1 MLGKKCLHF
10 TSCVHTNMHNN
21 FHVILYDNSCQKITE
36 KITIALKLKIIKCID
51 RNSQDFLICYS
62 VFLSPQLSLHMTKQP
77 MIKGYWVP
85 LYYAISTHCFGS
97 MAEKFP
103 TVFTSCSIQK
113 KTQINQIFYTN
124 NILQRNHF
132 KFLADTLYFPAHKYN
147 AGCLQHWVSHQ
158 QRHTQL
164 LWATWGCHEYVGTG
178 KVVK

>member
-1 MLGKKCLHF
+1 
-10 TSCVHTNMHNN
+10 
-21 FHVILYDNSCQKITE
+21 
-36 KITIALKLKIIKCID
+36 
-51 RNSQDFLICYS
+51 
-62 VFLSPQLSLHMTKQP
+62 MTKQP

-147 AGCLQHWVSHQ
+147 TVLTALGEPSAKAHTVALSHLGMSWVHGNRQGSQ
-158 QRHTQL
+158 VILDCITPSRFAIIFVAEKLSKYL
-164 LWATWGCHEYVGTG
+164 LIYKEEQMQ
-178 KVVK
+178 

>member
-1 MLGKKCLHF
+1 MC
-10 TSCVHTNMHNN
+10 NN
-21 FHVILYDNSCQKITE
+21 FHVILYHNSCKKITE
-36 KITIALKLKIIKCID
+36 RILIALKLIQCID
-51 RNSQDFLICYS
+51 KNSQDFLFCYR

-132 KFLADTLYFPAHKYN
+132 NLLADTLYFPAHKYN
-147 AGCLQHWVSHQ
+147 TVCLQCWVSHQ
-158 QRHTQL
+158 QRHTHSCSEPL
-164 LWATWGCHEYVGTG
+164 GDVMSTWEQVR
-178 KVVK
+178 

>member
-1 MLGKKCLHF
+1 
-10 TSCVHTNMHNN
+10 MHNN
-21 FHVILYDNSCQKITE
+21 FHVILYHNSCKKITE
-36 KITIALKLKIIKCID
+36 NIIIALKLKIIKCID
-51 RNSQDFLICYS
+51 RQSQDFLFCYS

-103 TVFTSCSIQK
+103 TVFTSCNIQK

-132 KFLADTLYFPAHKYN
+132 NFLADTLYFPAHKYN
-147 AGCLQHWVSHQ
+147 SVLTVLGKPSAEAHTVSLSH
-158 QRHTQL
+158 L
-164 LWATWGCHEYVGTG
+164 GCHEYMGTG

>member
-1 MLGKKCLHF
+1 MLWKKNVYILLHAY
-10 TSCVHTNMHNN
+10 TNMHNN
-21 FHVILYDNSCQKITE
+21 FHVILYHNSFKKITDKIMIALIQKI
-36 KITIALKLKIIKCID
+36 IRCID
-51 RNSQDFLICYS
+51 RHSQDFLFCYG

-132 KFLADTLYFPAHKYN
+132 NFLADTLYFPAHKYN
-147 AGCLQHWVSHQ
+147 TVCLQCWVSHQ
-158 QRHTQL
+158 QRHTHL
-164 LWATWGCHEYVGTG
+164 PWATWGCHECMGTG
-178 KVVK
+178 KEVK